1 MKLIS
6 IYTMEDVDNLKYF
19 RNGNGIIRNKELI
32 DEAVYENCF
41 QLLVNTVDYSNSFDV
56 LFELV
61 KKYPNWYLMNRLFD
75 NKHFP
80 FLKEE
85 LDYKDKLTE
94 IQITELSK
102 FVVYEEKV
110 LTEKAK
116 NWKKLN
122 EL

>member
-1 MKLIS
+1 MS
-6 IYTMEDVDNLKYF
+6 
-19 RNGNGIIRNKELI
+19 
-32 DEAVYENCF
+32 
-41 QLLVNTVDYSNSFDV
+41 
-56 LFELV
+56 
-61 KKYPNWYLMNRLFD
+61 RLFG

-80 FLKEE
+80 FLKER

-94 IQITELSK
+94 MQIAKLSK
-102 FVVYEEKV
+102 FVIYEEKV